1 MLRRLLLALA
11 LGAVPACAI
20 AQSNS
25 PEQLRVVG
33 YYFGPTL
40 RRGFPVSSIKGELLT
55 HVNYAFANISEDGRA
70 VLGDA
75 CLDVGECAGQQ
86 NPHARPGGNF
96 AELRRLKQRHP
107 HLRTLISIGGWSWS
121 ARFSDAAATP
131 EARRRFVESVI
142 NTFFRKYPGVFD
154 GVDLDW
160 EYPVAG
166 GMEGNRHRPED
177 RANYTLL
184 ISDLRSAL
192 DRLGRPERK
201 WYLLTIGAGAG
212 LTHIR
217 HLEVPALARKL
228 DFINV
233 MTYDY
238 HTGGAIAHFNAPLD
252 APAGDPTPENTARA
266 SIEAYI
272 AAGAPPHKLVLGVPF
287 YGYGY
292 AGVDSVRNGLFQK
305 GSSKAADSA
314 SPNPWTGALRFYRIS
329 EAMRSGFTRYWDAKA
344 SVPWLYDA
352 RTRTWITYDD
362 AESLALKADFARRH
376 KLGGIMIWELSGDD
390 GTLLP
395 AIRNRLRK

>member
-1 MLRRLLLALA
+1 M
-11 LGAVPACAI
+11 
-20 AQSNS
+20 
-25 PEQLRVVG
+25 
-33 YYFGPTL
+33 
-40 RRGFPVSSIKGELLT
+40 
-55 HVNYAFANISEDGRA
+55 
-70 VLGDA
+70 
-75 CLDVGECAGQQ
+75 
-86 NPHARPGGNF
+86 
-96 AELRRLKQRHP
+96 
-107 HLRTLISIGGWSWS
+107 
-121 ARFSDAAATP
+121 
-131 EARRRFVESVI
+131 
-142 NTFFRKYPGVFD
+142 
-154 GVDLDW
+154 DLDW

-166 GMEGNRHRPED
+166 GMEGNRRRPED

-212 LTHIR
+212 LGHIR

-233 MTYDY
+233 MAYDY

-252 APAGDPTPENTARA
+252 AAAGDPTPENNARA
-266 SIEAYI
+266 SIEAYV
-272 AAGAPPHKLVLGVPF
+272 AAGAPPDKLVLGVPF

-292 AGVDSVRNGLFQK
+292 AGVDSARKGLFQK
-305 GSSKAADSA
+305 GSTKADESGA
-314 SPNPWTGALRFYRIS
+314 PNPWTGALRFYRIA
-329 EAMRSGFTRYWDAKA
+329 EARRSGFRRYWDAKA

-362 AESLALKADFARRH
+362 TESLGLKADFARTR

-395 AIRNRLRK
+395 AIHKRLTR